1 MLKLSNIQL
10 LRFLA
15 ALMVMFSHLADQ
27 EIMWKSSSQSHS
39 WVHLL
44 SYGKYGVDIFFV
56 ISGYVITSSYMKTK
70 KTPREFIIVR
80 FFRIY
85 PIYAIATTLLTLLH
99 LLVPSLMAESNI
111 SLRNVLSS
119 LTFTSNVFGYE
130 YPFLPQGWTLE
141 IEVLFY
147 CIFVGSIILCSLC
160 QRFQININILSI
172 LIIAFCALFGAPFIM
187 LEFIYGIFIA
197 SILGTKGRNVL
208 IFISILIISF
218 SILIF
223 NRIDLN
229 DLRLFSIGVPSAMLV
244 YFATKLPQ
252 IQLKGIGFLGEISY
266 SMYLLHGMSIAVLDR
281 LFTFLEIQ
289 SIPLFILSVLIMVLF
304 ISSISYLKIEKP
316 FNDIGKKYVKH
327 M

>member
-15 ALMVMFSHLADQ
+15 ALMVLFSHLADQ

-70 KTPREFIIVR
+70 KTPWEFIVVR

-99 LLVPSLMAESNI
+99 LLVPSLMAESSI
-111 SLRNVLSS
+111 TLRNVLSS

-147 CIFVGSIILCSLC
+147 CIFVGSIIFCSLS
-160 QRFQININILSI
+160 QRFQMNSNILSI
-172 LIIAFCALFGAPFIM
+172 LIISFCALIGAPTIM
-187 LEFIYGIFIA
+187 LEFIYGILIA
-197 SILGTKGRNVL
+197 SILSTKGRNFL
-208 IFISILIISF
+208 ICISIFMISISILIF
-218 SILIF
+218 S
-223 NRIDLN
+223 RIDL
-229 DLRLFSIGVPSAMLV
+229 DDFRVFSIGAPSAILV
-244 YFATKLPQ
+244 YFATRLPQ
-252 IQLKGIGFLGEISY
+252 ITLRGVGFLGEISY
-266 SMYLLHGMSIAVLDR
+266 SMYLLHGMSIAFLNR
-281 LFTFLEIQ
+281 LFAFLEIQ
-289 SIPLFILSVLIMVLF
+289 SIPLFILCVLIVVLL
-304 ISSISYLKIEKP
+304 ISSISYLKIERP

-327 M
+327 V